1 MRERGTRGEGCILRK
16 RLFYLLLPVVVIWCI
31 ACGCQPAEEISASY
45 EEIPALCEVYQDFFP
60 IGAAVNSWTIDSH
73 KDLIEKHFNSL
84 TPENEMKF
92 EFLQPSPGNY
102 TFDRADAIVELAEK
116 NGMLVRGHTL
126 IWHNQTPAWVFKDEN
141 GNPAGRE
148 LLLKRME
155 EHITTV
161 VSRYR
166 GRVYAW
172 DVVNEAVADGQG
184 PGYLRT
190 DSPWYRIIG
199 PDYIAQAFIFAHQA
213 DPEAKLFYND
223 YSATDP
229 VKSTR
234 IYRLLKD
241 LLDQGVPVH
250 GVGIQGHWDI
260 NHPPT
265 YQVEA
270 AIRKYA
276 SLGLEVQITEFDISV
291 FSWGDNRRL
300 QSKPENRLRI
310 QAGRY
315 RKFFEVFRRNKDVL
329 TGVTFWGVADDRTW
343 KDNFPVRGRKDWPL
357 VFDEEHRPKAAFW
370 EIINF

>member
-1 MRERGTRGEGCILRK
+1 MK
-16 RLFYLLLPVVVIWCI
+16 KHFFYLLLPLVLIWCI
-31 ACGCQPAEEISASY
+31 TGGCQPAEETLR
-45 EEIPALCEVYQDFFP
+45 EEVPALCEAYQDFFP
-60 IGAAVNSWTIDSH
+60 IGAAVNSWTITSH
-73 KDLIEKHFNSL
+73 KDLIVKHFNSL

-92 EFLQPSPGNY
+92 ESLQPSPGKY
-102 TFDRADAIVELAEK
+102 TFERADAIVELAEK

-126 IWHNQTPAWVFKDEN
+126 VWHSQTPAWVFRDEN
-141 GNPAGRE
+141 GRPASRE
-148 LLLKRME
+148 WLLKRME

-172 DVVNEAVADGQG
+172 DVVNEAVADGG
-184 PGYLRT
+184 GGYLRT
-190 DSPWYRIIG
+190 DSPWYQIIG
-199 PDYIAQAFIFAHQA
+199 PDYIAQAFIFAHRA

-223 YSATDP
+223 YSAVDP
-229 VKSTR
+229 AKSDR
-234 IYRLLKD
+234 IYRLLKE

-260 NHPPT
+260 YHPSAR
-265 YQVEA
+265 QVEA

-276 SLGLEVQITEFDISV
+276 SLGLEVQITELDLSV
-291 FSWGDNRRL
+291 FAWNDRRRL
-300 QSKPENRLRI
+300 GTAPKDRLRT

-315 RKFFEVFRRNKDVL
+315 GELFEVFRRNKDVI

-357 VFDEEHRPKAAFW
+357 IFDEKHQPKAAFW
-370 EIINF
+370 ELVDF

>member
-1 MRERGTRGEGCILRK
+1 MRK
-16 RLFYLLLPVVVIWCI
+16 RFFYLLLPVVMIWCI
-31 ACGCQPAEEISASY
+31 AGGCQPAETSASPGHG
-45 EEIPALCEVYQDFFP
+45 EVPALYEVYQDYFP
-60 IGAAVNSWTIDSH
+60 IGAAVNSWTIKSH
-73 KDLIEKHFNSL
+73 KELIEKHFNSL
-84 TPENEMKF
+84 TAENEMKF
-92 EFLQPSPGNY
+92 ESIQPSPGRY

-126 IWHNQTPAWVFKDEN
+126 VWHSQTPAWVFRDEE
-141 GNPAGRE
+141 GRPASRE

-184 PGYLRT
+184 GYLRT

-199 PDYIAQAFIFAHQA
+199 PDYIAHAFIFAHQA

-223 YSATDP
+223 YSAVDP
-229 VKSTR
+229 AKSGK
-234 IYRLLKD
+234 IYRLLKE
-241 LLDQGVPVH
+241 LLEQGVPVH

-260 NHPPT
+260 DYPSAR
-265 YQVEA
+265 QVEA
-270 AIRKYA
+270 AIKKYA
-276 SLGLEVQITEFDISV
+276 SLGLEVQITELDISV
-291 FSWGDNRRL
+291 YPWQDRRRL
-300 QSKPENRLRI
+300 QSKPENRLEK
-310 QAGRY
+310 QAERY
-315 RKFFEVFRRNKDVL
+315 RELFEVFRRNKDVV

-370 EIINF
+370 KIVDF

>member
-1 MRERGTRGEGCILRK
+1 MGCASYGKEGFVMK
-16 RLFYLLLPVVVIWCI
+16 KHLFYLLLALVMIWCI
-31 ACGCQPAEEISASY
+31 TGGCQQEEEISALHK
-45 EEIPALCEVYQDFFP
+45 EVPALAEVYQDFFP
-60 IGAAVNSWTIDSH
+60 VGAAVNSWTIESH

-84 TPENEMKF
+84 TAENEMKF
-92 EFLQPSPGNY
+92 ESIQRSPGKY
-102 TFDRADAIVELAEK
+102 TFERADAIVELAEK

-126 IWHNQTPAWVFKDEN
+126 VWHSQTPAWVFKDEK
-141 GNPAGRE
+141 GRPASRE

-172 DVVNEAVADGQG
+172 DVVNEAVTDGGG

-199 PDYIAQAFIFAHQA
+199 PDYIAQAFIFAHRA
-213 DPEAKLFYND
+213 DPGAKLFYND
-223 YSATDP
+223 YSAVDP
-229 VKSTR
+229 AKSDR

-241 LLDQGVPVH
+241 LLEQGVPVH

-260 NHPPT
+260 SYPSAN
-265 YQVEA
+265 QVEA

-276 SLGLEVQITEFDISV
+276 SLGLEVQITELDISV
-291 FSWGDNRRL
+291 FPWSDRGHLRAAP
-300 QSKPENRLRI
+300 KNRLRT
-310 QAGRY
+310 QAQRY
-315 RKFFEVFRRNKDVL
+315 RELFEVFRRNKDVV

-357 VFDEEHRPKAAFW
+357 VFDEEHQPKAAFW
-370 EIINF
+370 EIVNF